1 MNKTLALMLALLS
14 SGWASSVAS
23 ALALEPSML
32 AQYHP
37 LGSHPKLEPLKPC
50 QDLRTQT
57 RLESQQMCQT
67 RFGRSSVKFVPGEG
81 EPTLTVQPAKGAAVK
96 IQLGTVPMYFRQM
109 YTADLNRDGREDYVL
124 ELPWGGNGLAAEGS
138 VVVFMLSNK
147 TGYYVTALDT
157 LLFDPNAVV
166 RLGGGNPSVIHTT
179 LVYANGPDGRG
190 HNFWVNTFFRVQ
202 GDTLVKGARA
212 PIWVQYAFKPRAVPT
227 QLLTV
232 AEKKRAWAEYMVQ
245 SDQKFFVEVV
255 K

>member
-1 MNKTLALMLALLS
+1 
-14 SGWASSVAS
+14 
-23 ALALEPSML
+23 ML

-50 QDLRTQT
+50 QDLKPQT
-57 RLESQQMCQT
+57 SLESQQVCQT
-67 RFGRSSVKFVPGEG
+67 RFGRSSVKFVPGQG
-81 EPTLTVQPAKGAAVK
+81 GPTLTVQPAKGAAVK
-96 IQLGTVPMYFRQM
+96 IQLETLPMYFEGM

-138 VVVFMLSNK
+138 VVVFVLSNSS
-147 TGYYVTALDT
+147 GYRVTALDT

-179 LVYANGPDGRG
+179 LVYANGSDGRG

-202 GDTLVKGARA
+202 GDGLVQSTRA
-212 PIWVQYAFKPRAVPT
+212 PIWVQYAFKPQAAPT
-227 QLLTV
+227 QLLTN
-232 AEKKRAWAEYMVQ
+232 AEKKRAWAAHMLE
-245 SDQKFFVEVV
+245 SDQKFFVKVV

>member
-1 MNKTLALMLALLS
+1 MNKILALMLVVS
-14 SGWASSVAS
+14 SCGWASSVAS

-32 AQYHP
+32 ADYHP
-37 LGSHPKLEPLKPC
+37 LGSHPKLEPLEPC
-50 QDLRTQT
+50 QDLKTQT
-57 RLESQQMCQT
+57 QLESQQVCQT

-81 EPTLTVQPAKGAAVK
+81 EPTLTVQPAKGTAVNIK
-96 IQLGTVPMYFRQM
+96 LETLPMYFEQM
-109 YTADLNRDGREDYVL
+109 YAADLNRDGREDYVL

-138 VVVFMLSNK
+138 VVVFVISNK
-147 TGYYVTALDT
+147 TGYRVTALDT

-202 GDTLVKGARA
+202 GDTLVQSARA

-227 QLLTV
+227 QLLTN
-232 AEKKRAWAEYMVQ
+232 AEKKRAWAEYLVQ
-245 SDQKFFVEVV
+245 SDQKFFVTV
-255 K
+255 KK